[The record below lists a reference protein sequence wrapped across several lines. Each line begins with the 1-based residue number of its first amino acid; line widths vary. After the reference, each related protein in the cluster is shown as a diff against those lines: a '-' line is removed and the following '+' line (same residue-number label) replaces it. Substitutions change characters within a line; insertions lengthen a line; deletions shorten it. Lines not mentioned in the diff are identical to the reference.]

1 MPTSGDGVVAEEV
14 TYGVGQ
20 KVLALFKPGKYL
32 AAVITAAHDG
42 GTFDVEY
49 YDGDW
54 VRVCGCA
61 MRGLGHVAVA
71 SPASMATL
79 SCVVNLCAQ
88 DEHVPVSKLKPR
100 LVAKRT

>member
-32 AAVITAAHDG
+32 AAVITAAHDD

-61 MRGLGHVAVA
+61 MRGLGHVPFA
-71 SPASMATL
+71 SPAGVATL
-79 SCVVNLCAQ
+79 SCVVNLCAG
-88 DEHVPVSKLKPR
+88 
-100 LVAKRT
+100 